1 MVEDRIYVDRGI
13 DAGTAA
19 LLNNNNGWN
28 SPLAAMAMMNGG
40 MNGMNGWMS
49 NPFIYLIFLAMF
61 GRGFGFGN
69 NGWGEGCCNG
79 CNNPQIQALSEQM
92 SSNQNANL
100 LMDGIKGN
108 AQAVSTLAANLN
120 CDFNTLNTA
129 ICNIQNAITNVAG
142 QLGFS
147 AEKVINAINMGDCNV
162 IQALQ
167 NCCCQTQ
174 QQIANFRGDM
184 ALQMC
189 QQTGTLRD
197 GQRDL
202 GQAITQGFS
211 QVAFQAQQDKCDIIR
226 ASQDNTQRIVD
237 TLNNHWS
244 NEQAREIQDL
254 KAALSQR
261 EQTDTLT
268 QRMFYARNW
277 GWNWNGNDCGCN
289 SCGCGC
295 GL

>member
-1 MVEDRIYVDRGI
+1 MIDDRIYIDRGI

-19 LLNNNNGWN
+19 LLTNNNNNALPW
-28 SPLAAMAMMNGG
+28 LAAMNGGIG
-40 MNGMNGWMS
+40 MNGMNGWLN

-61 GRGFGFGN
+61 GRGFGGFGFGN
-69 NGWGEGCCNG
+69 EGCDC

-92 SSNQNANL
+92 NSNQNTNL

-108 AQAVSTLAANLN
+108 ANAVSTLAANLN

-147 AEKVINAINMGDCNV
+147 AEKVINAVNMGDCNV

-174 QQIANFRGDM
+174 RQIADFKGDVN
-184 ALQMC
+184 LQVC
-189 QQTGTLRD
+189 QQTGELRN

-237 TLNNHWS
+237 TLNNHWT

-261 EQTDTLT
+261 EQTDILT
-268 QRMFYARNW
+268 QRIFQARNW
-277 GWNWNGNDCGCN
+277 GWNWNNGCGCNDCGCGN
-289 SCGCGC
+289 GCGF
-295 GL
+295 

>member
-1 MVEDRIYVDRGI
+1 MIDDRIYIDRGI

-19 LLNNNNGWN
+19 LLTNNNGMN
-28 SPLAAMAMMNGG
+28 NPLAAMAMMNGG
-40 MNGMNGWMS
+40 MGGAIWN
-49 NPFIYLIFLAMF
+49 NPFVYIILLALF
-61 GRGFGFGN
+61 GGRGFGFGN
-69 NGWGEGCCNG
+69 DGCGC

-92 SSNQNANL
+92 NSNQNTNL

-108 AQAVSTLAANLN
+108 ANAVSTLAANLN

-147 AEKVINAINMGDCNV
+147 AEKVINAVNMGDCNV

-174 QQIANFRGDM
+174 RQIADFKGDVN
-184 ALQMC
+184 LQVC
-189 QQTGTLRD
+189 QQTGELRN

-237 TLNNHWS
+237 TLNNHWT

-268 QRMFYARNW
+268 QRIFQARNW
-277 GWNWNGNDCGCN
+277 GWNWNNGCGCNDCGCGN
-289 SCGCGC
+289 GCGF
-295 GL
+295 